1 MVEKSSY
8 RLGRGVMDNSISCFS
23 VDYAVLIF
31 FKTSSIVL
39 FNPIPHLLI
48 LHINFA
54 VTCAIPNIN
63 DVRGFS
69 VGVTIR
75 VSVLKGVD
83 KQSLRQKL

>member
-1 MVEKSSY
+1 ME
-8 RLGRGVMDNSISCFS
+8 NSISCFS

-31 FKTSSIVL
+31 FKTLSIVL

-48 LHINFA
+48 LHIYFA
-54 VTCAIPNIN
+54 VTCDIPKIN
-63 DVRGFS
+63 DVRSFS

>member
-1 MVEKSSY
+1 MEK
-8 RLGRGVMDNSISCFS
+8 SISCFS

-31 FKTSSIVL
+31 FKTLSIVL
-39 FNPIPHLLI
+39 FNPIPYLLI
-48 LHINFA
+48 LHIHFA
-54 VTCAIPNIN
+54 VTCDIPKIN
-63 DVRGFS
+63 DVRSFS